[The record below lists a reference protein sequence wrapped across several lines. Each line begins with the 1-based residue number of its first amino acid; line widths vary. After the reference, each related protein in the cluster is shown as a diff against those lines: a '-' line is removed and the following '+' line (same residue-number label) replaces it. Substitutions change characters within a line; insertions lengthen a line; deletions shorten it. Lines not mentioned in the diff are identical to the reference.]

1 MGSASSATMGRAMM
15 MRAAWRSS
23 RPVMRFAHRHRL
35 LHGTP
40 SSHRTTTTPTKEE
53 VDIILDCLKETG
65 TKSMDMAT
73 LDQTTY
79 FVNSALSGA
88 MARRVERACASA
100 AVVIMGFTLDA
111 FSATRSGKQL

>member
-15 MRAAWRSS
+15 MRAASS
-23 RPVMRFAHRHRL
+23 SLPVMRFAHRHRL

-40 SSHRTTTTPTKEE
+40 SHRTTTTPSKEE
-53 VDIILDCLKETG
+53 VDILLDRLKETG

-79 FVNSALSGA
+79 F
-88 MARRVERACASA
+88 
-100 AVVIMGFTLDA
+100 TLGCD
-111 FSATRSGKQL
+111 GP